1 MDMAELCS
9 SLTHASATPVRIYST
24 GTVRATRG
32 YRELLCKA
40 FFRDTASREACLV
53 PDAMVC
59 AQTPQCSW
67 HVNKASFISAIRRAS
82 LWVPATSIS
91 YISRVVSSHL
101 QPLTLRLFRS
111 GIAKTEMPLEA
122 FFFAESPRPVSP
134 PKPKADTAGC
144 STMGPAG
151 LPAHPTAPSHPT
163 ESSPRLAAQP
173 QKPNFGAETTPGGPP
188 HPAWP

>member
-1 MDMAELCS
+1 MPLGAIGNI
-9 SLTHASATPVRIYST
+9 SATPFSET
-24 GTVRATRG
+24 WPPTRHD
-32 YRELLCKA
+32 E
-40 FFRDTASREACLV
+40 V
-53 PDAMVC
+53 PDAMAC
-59 AQTPQCSW
+59 ADTTVFMACY
-67 HVNKASFISAIRRAS
+67 KASFISATLRAS

-91 YISRVVSSHL
+91 YSSRAVSSHL

-111 GIAKTEMPLEA
+111 GIAKTEMLLEA
-122 FFFAESPRPVSP
+122 FFFAESPRPASP

-173 QKPNFGAETTPGGPP
+173 QKPNFGVETTPGGPP